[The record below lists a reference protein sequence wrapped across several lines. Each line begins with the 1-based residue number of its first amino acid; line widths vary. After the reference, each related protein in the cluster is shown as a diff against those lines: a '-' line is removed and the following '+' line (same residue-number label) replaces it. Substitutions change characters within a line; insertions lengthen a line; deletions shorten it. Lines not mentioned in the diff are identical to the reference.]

1 MESDPF
7 AALLQ
12 ADQGSRGK
20 LYETAYN
27 HPGRKALPDD
37 ILPDA
42 SRLPKI
48 HARRA
53 RRLSLFKQVMGTPA
67 GPVLEIG
74 CGTGDL
80 TVLMAQNA
88 SKVVA
93 IDLSSQQLKLART
106 RAALDPAIAGR
117 IEFLRMNAIR
127 LELLDETF
135 EFAAST
141 SMIEHLHPEDVDI
154 HLKEVCRVLKPG
166 GRYLV
171 WCPNRLGHHQDRPFH
186 LCMMSYQDLK
196 VRMMAAGFTSF
207 QSPLLQGL
215 PLVSTSFKTRMESML
230 SALHIT
236 ILWSHLGV
244 RNVMIVARK

>member
-12 ADQGSRGK
+12 ANQGSRAK

-27 HPGRKALPDD
+27 HPGKDT
-37 ILPDA
+37 LPDA
-42 SRLPKI
+42 SRLPTI
-48 HARRA
+48 HPRRA
-53 RRLSLFKQVMGTPA
+53 RRLLLFKQVMGTPA

-80 TVLMAQNA
+80 TVLMARSA
-88 SKVVA
+88 PKVVA
-93 IDLSSQQLKLART
+93 IDLASQQLKLAKV
-106 RAALDPAIAGR
+106 RAAQDPAIAER
-117 IEFLRMNAIR
+117 IEFIRMNAIQ
-127 LELLDETF
+127 LELPDDSF

-141 SMIEHLHPEDVDI
+141 SMIEHLHPDDVDI
-154 HLKEVCRVLKPG
+154 HLKEVCRVLRPG

-186 LCMMSYQDLK
+186 LCMMSYRDLK

-207 QSPLLQGL
+207 QSPLLQGR
-215 PLVSTSFKTRMESML
+215 PLVSTSFKTGMESVL

-236 ILWSHLGV
+236 VLWSHLGV
-244 RNVMIVARK
+244 RNVMIVAQK